1 MYLNG
6 ALTFGR
12 KAACA
17 CLTSSAAI
25 CSFSPACWKLDAC
38 AVARRSAS
46 SSVSRL
52 TFWGV
57 WLPSETG
64 AAVDPRGGVAAGV
77 IDGPGTF
84 GIAKGVDCGSGVAL
98 GEGAT
103 HGVLAGKGDCVDGVF
118 GPVEAGGVCARRS
131 PPPQDSTTSAESKRT
146 PVFDVFRI
154 VSFENVE
161 YTDVPVNRKPKE
173 SKSS

>member
-1 MYLNG
+1 MPN
-6 ALTFGR
+6 
-12 KAACA
+12 
-17 CLTSSAAI
+17 
-25 CSFSPACWKLDAC
+25 
-38 AVARRSAS
+38 
-46 SSVSRL
+46 
-52 TFWGV
+52 
-57 WLPSETG
+57 ETG
-64 AAVDPRGGVAAGV
+64 APVDPKAGVAAGV

-103 HGVLAGKGDCVDGVF
+103 DGVFAGKGDCVDGVF
-118 GPVEAGGVCARRS
+118 GPVEAGGIVCASRS

-146 PVFDVFRI
+146 PGFDVFRI

>member
-1 MYLNG
+1 MELSG

-25 CSFSPACWKLDAC
+25 FSFSPACWKLDAC
-38 AVARRSAS
+38 AFASRSAS
-46 SSVSRL
+46 SSVSGL
-52 TFWGV
+52 TFRGV

-64 AAVDPRGGVAAGV
+64 DAVDPEAGVGAGV
-77 IDGPGTF
+77 IDGPGAF

-103 HGVLAGKGDCVDGVF
+103 DGVFAGEGDCVDGVF
-118 GPVEAGGVCARRS
+118 GPGEVGGLICARRRS
-131 PPPQDSTTSAESKRT
+131 PPPDSTTSAESKRT
-146 PVFDVFRI
+146 PVFDVSRI
-154 VSFENVE
+154 IYFENVE
-161 YTDVPVNRKPKE
+161 HADVRVN
-173 SKSS
+173 